1 MKIKDINDEIFII
14 YSKLDSLSSPKMVE
28 CLNAFM
34 KNIDFVEWL
43 QKHAPNEDALK
54 LLADFAAESEN
65 EGALEVRRVQTL
77 LLVGTAYGPL
87 IYHLDK
93 KSNFETLLKRVD
105 NVRVN
110 LETNPEL
117 PNRIV
122 RPNLSNST
130 RIIYILLFQASYSSR
145 KRLARGY
152 QRIQTKYGC

>member
-1 MKIKDINDEIFII
+1 MKIKDISGDIFEI
-14 YSKLDSLSSPKMVE
+14 YSKLGSFSSQKMVD
-28 CLNAFM
+28 CLEAFM
-34 KNIDFVEWL
+34 KNINFVEWL

-54 LLADFAAESEN
+54 LLADFAAESEQ

-93 KSNFETLLKRVD
+93 SSNFDLLLKRVD

-122 RPNLSNST
+122 GN
-130 RIIYILLFQASYSSR
+130 F
-145 KRLARGY
+145 
-152 QRIQTKYGC
+152 